1 MRVLILKISS
11 LGDVIHTLPALSDAQ
26 EAIPGIQF
34 DWIVEEAF
42 NEIPTWHPAVN
53 KVITIAHRRWR
64 KNLLQ
69 TLFSSEFKNFI
80 QEIRSEN
87 YDLIIDAQGQLL
99 KNTWLAYLAKG
110 RRVGLDWQSVREP
123 VASLF
128 YQQKINSPKGQHAVE
143 RLRQLFAEALSY
155 PVPASLGHYNI
166 NREQRFHTRIDPKR
180 LMFLHGTSWIT
191 KEWPVIYWEQLIE
204 LAAKDGYTVRMT
216 WGNPEEKARAETLA
230 KNQPHVSV
238 LDKLDLQGIGTE
250 LATCGGVIAVDTGL
264 CHLSAALNIPTLSL
278 YGPTSSTLTGA
289 YGESQHYLNADFKCS
304 PCLLKQCKL
313 SPENDIHPPCFTTLP
328 PKMVWQAMM
337 KNLDQNR
344 QESSCPDIS

>member
-26 EAIPGIQF
+26 KAIPGIQF
-34 DWIVEEAF
+34 DWVVEEAF

-53 KVITIAHRRWR
+53 RVITIAHRRWR
-64 KNLLQ
+64 KDLLR
-69 TLFSSEFKNFI
+69 TLFSSEFKSFI
-80 QEIRSEN
+80 QEIRAED

-110 RRVGLDWQSVREP
+110 RRVGMDWQSVREP

-128 YQQKINSPKGQHAVE
+128 YQQKINIPKGQHAVE
-143 RLRQLFAEALSY
+143 RLRQLFAH
-155 PVPASLGHYNI
+155 SLGYNFPMSTGHYGI
-166 NREQRFHTRIDPKR
+166 DREQRFHTKIDNRR

-191 KEWPVIYWEQLIE
+191 KEWPVTYWAQLIE
-204 LAAKDGYTVRMT
+204 LAAKDGYSVRMT
-216 WGNPEEKARAETLA
+216 WGDPKEKDRAETLA
-230 KNQPHVSV
+230 KNQPHVRV

-250 LATCGGVIAVDTGL
+250 LAACAGVIAVDTGL

-289 YGESQHYLNADFKCS
+289 YGESQHYLNADYKCS
-304 PCLLKQCKL
+304 PCLLKQCNL
-313 SPENDIHPPCFTTLP
+313 DPENDIHPPCFTNLP
-328 PKMVWQAMM
+328 PKKVWQEMM
-337 KNLDQNR
+337 GILDQNK
-344 QESSCPDIS
+344 QKT